1 MDLACGLDSK
11 ILYFSD
17 SHSGKVLKHDFD
29 PLTRAVGNR
38 RHFIDMK
45 ATSGVADCATIDA

>member
-1 MDLACGLDSK
+1 MDLSCGLDSK